1 MLHDVEEMKYL
12 MLHSAPKMLLHILPP
27 PPVAGDYTSDASSSQ
42 EGFSSS
48 ANGNST
54 SNNSLPNSTIHQVD
68 VAERQLLVST
78 TEPRVYL
85 YNLDDEGR
93 LFPVGGAKAAA
104 AAATGSSAF
113 STSATTTTP
122 TSNGH
127 KKGKKSSHSRK
138 TESSSSV
145 NHCSGVTALATY
157 RLLELTTFGNS
168 SQQQQSSVL
177 DEDNSSNNSSSGDF
191 ESPSNPANGFYHRP
205 STFQSASS
213 RLPPPQISSAPVKAY
228 RLVSTECTFYA
239 TRPKCRLW
247 VVDHQGA
254 VQFTQQYAELV
265 KREVGVIAAAAAASG
280 GEQQQPPKGK
290 SFELQQQPLLPPISQ
305 ENELAVPK
313 LPLQRRK
320 KKSADHGQTTSA
332 PVLNFGKL
340 YSMYWRRRTSSSGR
354 REAEE
359 LSDSLT
365 VNSYIVTYSTTS
377 STNSSSNTFQQHHP
391 RLFVI
396 DPNSQVI
403 LATSP
408 PIEGAIEEV
417 KCIGNDVFVGYR
429 AEPTA
434 SLQLAVLTLHFTRK
448 AFCCQMVD

>member
-48 ANGNST
+48 ANGNNT

-104 AAATGSSAF
+104 AATVSSAS
-113 STSATTTTP
+113 STSTTTTTTP

-168 SQQQQSSVL
+168 SQHQQSSVL
-177 DEDNSSNNSSSGDF
+177 DEDNSSSNSSSGDF

-313 LPLQRRK
+313 LPSQRRK

-340 YSMYWRRRTSSSGR
+340 YSMYWRRRASSCGR

-365 VNSYIVTYSTTS
+365 VNSYIVTYSTSS

-448 AFCCQMVD
+448 AFCCQMID